1 MKEDSA
7 LGRILVW
14 KVTLST
20 PHPHASLLWGNGIGY
35 FESQYGKWQA
45 DYFREKEGTEK
56 ERHIAGY
63 VTTAYNEFLELGLEQ
78 GIIVTACIAAL
89 LVMATGTG
97 WKNLSTIE
105 LGAKASIVSITILMF
120 CSYPL
125 KVLPTTLY
133 LMFCLSVAL
142 YGKNAVAFHRTSHD
156 KQRCKIPCWS
166 PDLRIRTCRYDKCIR
181 ILFLSSGTTASD
193 AP

>member
-45 DYFREKEGTEK
+45 DYFREKEGIEK

-89 LVMATGTG
+89 WLWQRAPVGKT
-97 WKNLSTIE
+97 
-105 LGAKASIVSITILMF
+105 
-120 CSYPL
+120 YQPL
-125 KVLPTTLY
+125 NSEPKHPS
-133 LMFCLSVAL
+133 F
-142 YGKNAVAFHRTSHD
+142 
-156 KQRCKIPCWS
+156 P
-166 PDLRIRTCRYDKCIR
+166 
-181 ILFLSSGTTASD
+181 
-193 AP
+193 

>member
-45 DYFREKEGTEK
+45 DYFQEKEGTEK

-78 GIIVTACIAAL
+78 GIIVDS
-89 LVMATGTG
+89 MHRGPFG
-97 WKNLSTIE
+97 
-105 LGAKASIVSITILMF
+105 
-120 CSYPL
+120 
-125 KVLPTTLY
+125 
-133 LMFCLSVAL
+133 
-142 YGKNAVAFHRTSHD
+142 YGNGHRLEKPINH
-156 KQRCKIPCWS
+156 
-166 PDLRIRTCRYDKCIR
+166 
-181 ILFLSSGTTASD
+181 
-193 AP
+193 

>member
-120 CSYPL
+120 CSCL
-125 KVLPTTLY
+125 LY
-133 LMFCLSVAL
+133 
-142 YGKNAVAFHRTSHD
+142 T
-156 KQRCKIPCWS
+156 
-166 PDLRIRTCRYDKCIR
+166 
-181 ILFLSSGTTASD
+181 SD
-193 AP
+193 AADE

>member
-142 YGKNAVAFHRTSHD
+142 YGKKAVAFHRTSHD

>member
-1 MKEDSA
+1 MYC
-7 LGRILVW
+7 ILVW

-78 GIIVTACIAAL
+78 GIIVTACIA
-89 LVMATGTG
+89 VPFG
-97 WKNLSTIE
+97 
-105 LGAKASIVSITILMF
+105 
-120 CSYPL
+120 
-125 KVLPTTLY
+125 
-133 LMFCLSVAL
+133 
-142 YGKNAVAFHRTSHD
+142 YGNGHRLEKPINH
-156 KQRCKIPCWS
+156 
-166 PDLRIRTCRYDKCIR
+166 
-181 ILFLSSGTTASD
+181 
-193 AP
+193 

>member
-1 MKEDSA
+1 M
-7 LGRILVW
+7 
-14 KVTLST
+14 
-20 PHPHASLLWGNGIGY
+20 ASRLLPG
-35 FESQYGKWQA
+35 
-45 DYFREKEGTEK
+45 KEGTEK

-142 YGKNAVAFHRTSHD
+142 YGKSGCF
-156 KQRCKIPCWS
+156 P
-166 PDLRIRTCRYDKCIR
+166 PDI
-181 ILFLSSGTTASD
+181 A
-193 AP
+193 